1 MQRAAYLAA
10 KRNATTVVRPPGK
23 VSTIAWTLKR
33 ALTQA
38 STTRSRTQ
46 KSRKRRRRGQWGVK
60 GTDKECQYRRQ
71 QLGGNSKIHLGK
83 GIGGLVGDA
92 NRTNPRNCLNE
103 RNYSRR
109 CNLDT
114 QQLSPGQQLTEI
126 WITCPTD
133 AFRRA
138 VKQEVAILPVVPYYD
153 PELLSAPDRWTSVN
167 RSKSRPSTPANVQSS
182 VVLLD

>member
-1 MQRAAYLAA
+1 MPRAAYLAA
-10 KRNATTVVRPPGK
+10 KHNATTVVRPPG
-23 VSTIAWTLKR
+23 VSIIAGTLKR

-46 KSRKRRRRGQWGVK
+46 KSRKRRRRGQRGVK
-60 GTDKECQYRRQ
+60 GGQIQATAAREKQQDILRQ
-71 QLGGNSKIHLGK
+71 GK
-83 GIGGLVGDA
+83 GGMVGDA
-92 NRTNPRNCLNE
+92 NRTNPRNFLNE

-138 VKQEVAILPVVPYYD
+138 VKQEVAILPVVPY
-153 PELLSAPDRWTSVN
+153 L
-167 RSKSRPSTPANVQSS
+167 
-182 VVLLD
+182 